1 MRTKILIVCL
11 GLVSLGVQIKAVNEI
26 RMNQVQA
33 NKQAQRSD
41 SPLSLSLAGEWS
53 VMLGDAKEVRHAM
66 LPGTIDTNHLGFA
79 PSDTTE
85 TTHLTRLY
93 AYKGKATYSRTIEI
107 PKQWKKAAVELFL
120 ERTKPT
126 WVYVDGNLVDSCNF
140 ISTPQRYILPKLKT
154 GKHQLDIVVDNS
166 RGVPEQVYGSSHA
179 YTEDTQ
185 TNWNGIIGEISLKQV
200 ELKAGQKLISWERL
214 SSKAEKGVD
223 AEEQDA
229 YLFDNDKYLLVGM
242 VQSESRQY
250 TGKVLPCF
258 RDFHIE
264 GAHFYAD
271 GHPVFLR
278 GKHDA
283 AVWPLTGHVDMTVE
297 GWMKYLGICSAYGI
311 NHVRFHSWCPPE
323 AAFVAADSLGIYLQP
338 ELPFWGSF
346 DDKDETLM
354 TFLHQ
359 EGENI
364 LREYG
369 HHPSFRMMAL
379 GNELWGSIDKMKEF
393 VDDFREI
400 APDKY
405 YTFGSNYYLGYQG
418 VKEGMDY
425 FTTCRIG
432 GEDWGKYNTHTRG
445 SFSFA
450 DAYDGGI
457 INHFRPNTT
466 MNFDEACDKWAS
478 PQPWQRQD
486 VEQTSYK
493 RAAGIPII
501 SHETGQF
508 QTYPDFREIKKYTGV
523 LYPYNFEIFRRRLA
537 AAGMLSQS
545 DDFHKASGLWSVK
558 LYKADI
564 EMDLRTRNMAGFQL
578 LDIQDYPGQGSA
590 YVGIL
595 DAFME
600 SKGIT
605 TPEEWRQWCSPV
617 VPLLVTD
624 RFCYEENDT
633 MKAKIQ
639 IANYG
644 GESLK
649 GKKVEWKLDY
659 AKDERYPNVS
669 SVAETLTHLNQPS
682 PLAQGEITIH
692 TDEEGWIDVGEIVH
706 KMKVKANG
714 IDDGDGK
721 CLDVYV
727 GSRKLTLSL
736 YIYEGELDA
745 TRYSNTYD
753 LWVYTTPKN
762 INYLKKQ
769 VVIVKDLTSDV
780 VKKLEKGAKILWLPT
795 TSNHF
800 VASDATLSQASNAT
814 PYTVGGLF
822 QTDYWNYRMFKT
834 ICENNKKKVSPGT
847 LGILTNPTHP
857 LFRDFP
863 TEMHTNWQW
872 FPVIKES
879 HPLVLDNFP
888 KDYRPIV
895 QVIDNIER
903 NHKLGLVMEWKV
915 GKGKLLVCMSD
926 LEKASEYPE
935 GRAFYESVLDYMLS
949 GDFHPSSEMT
959 MEELKKTLATEPR
972 KITMKELN
980 NISQY

>member
-1 MRTKILIVCL
+1 MIITCL
-11 GLVSLGVQIKAVNEI
+11 GLMSLG
-26 RMNQVQA
+26 M
-33 NKQAQRSD
+33 QAQTNGVAQ
-41 SPLSLSLAGEWS
+41 SLSLAGEWK
-53 VMLGDAKEVRHAM
+53 VTLGDAKEVKRAM

-107 PKQWKKAAVELFL
+107 PRQWKKGAVELFL

-126 WVYVDGNLVDSCNF
+126 WVYLDGKLVDSCNY
-140 ISTPQRYILPKLKT
+140 ISTPQRYILPRLKS

-185 TNWNGIIGEISLKQV
+185 TNWNGIIGEIKLGVRSG
-200 ELKAGQKLISWERL
+200 ELGALRGRAVSPMDMEKYQGRL
-214 SSKAEKGVD
+214 TP
-223 AEEQDA
+223 
-229 YLFDNDKYLLVGM
+229 N
-242 VQSESRQY
+242 SRLQ
-250 TGKVLPCF
+250 TPNF
-258 RDFHIE
+258 EIR

-297 GWMKYLGICSAYGI
+297 GWMKYLSTCKEYGI

-323 AAFVAADSLGIYLQP
+323 AAFVAADKLGIYLQP

-346 DDKDETLM
+346 DDKDEVLM
-354 TFLHQ
+354 KFLHQ

-393 VDDFREI
+393 VDDFRKI

-432 GEDWGKYNTHTRG
+432 GEGWGKYNTHTRG

-450 DAYDGGI
+450 DAYDGGM
-457 INHFRPNTT
+457 INHFHPNTT

-478 PQPWQRQD
+478 PQPWQKKD
-486 VEQTSYK
+486 GK
-493 RAAGIPII
+493 AGIPII

-508 QTYPDFREIKKYTGV
+508 QTYPDYREIKKYTGV
-523 LYPYNFEIFRRRLA
+523 LYPYNFEMFRRRLA
-537 AAGMLSQS
+537 AAGMLSQA

-564 EMDLRTRNMAGFQL
+564 EMDLRTKNMAGFQL

-590 YVGIL
+590 FVGIL

-605 TPEEWRQWCSPV
+605 TPEEWRQWCSPI
-617 VPLLVTD
+617 VPLIETD
-624 RFCYEENDT
+624 KLCYEAGET
-633 MKAKIQ
+633 FKGKVL

-644 GESLK
+644 ATSLR
-649 GKKVEWKLDY
+649 GKKMTWRISSDEPSFNEDEGKINIFTYNEGLLDAGELNLELHADKP
-659 AKDERYPNVS
+659 AKVN
-669 SVAETLTHLNQPS
+669 
-682 PLAQGEITIH
+682 
-692 TDEEGWIDVGEIVH
+692 
-706 KMKVKANG
+706 
-714 IDDGDGK
+714 
-721 CLDVYV
+721 
-727 GSRKLTLSL
+727 LTLS
-736 YIYEGELDA
+736 IDGTEARNSYE
-745 TRYSNTYD
+745 
-753 LWVYTTPKN
+753 LWVYPRKTVDKKN
-762 INYLKKQ
+762 
-769 VVIVKDLTSDV
+769 VVIAKDLTPDV
-780 VKKLEKGAKILWLPT
+780 VASLEKGAKVLWMPDSL
-795 TSNHF
+795 
-800 VASDATLSQASNAT
+800 

-834 ICENNKKKVSPGT
+834 ICENNKKAVSPGT
-847 LGILTNPTHP
+847 LGILTRPEHP
-857 LFRDFP
+857 IFKGFP

-879 HPLVLDNFP
+879 HPLVLDNFA
-888 KDYRPIV
+888 KDYLPIV

-915 GKGKLLVCMSD
+915 GAGKLLVCMSD
-926 LEKASEYPE
+926 LEKASQYPE
-935 GRAFYESVLDYMLS
+935 GRAFYQSVLSYMRS
-949 GDFHPSSEMT
+949 SDFNPQSEITIPDLM
-959 MEELKKTLATEPR
+959 KTLKEEPR
-972 KITMKELN
+972 KVSMKELN

>member
-1 MRTKILIVCL
+1 MKKSILIVCL
-11 GLVSLGVQIKAVNEI
+11 GFISLD
-26 RMNQVQA
+26 ML
-33 NKQAQRSD
+33 AQGSD
-41 SPLSLSLAGEWS
+41 SPLSLSLAGEWN
-53 VMLGDAKEVRHAM
+53 VTLGDAKEVKHAM

-200 ELKAGQKLISWERL
+200 ELKAGQKLKS
-214 SSKAEKGVD
+214 
-223 AEEQDA
+223 
-229 YLFDNDKYLLVGM
+229 GM

-258 RDFHIE
+258 RDFRIE

-297 GWMKYLGICSAYGI
+297 GWMKYLGICSVYGI

-346 DDKDETLM
+346 DDKDEKLM

-432 GEDWGKYNTHTRG
+432 GEGWGKYNTHTRG

-466 MNFDEACDKWAS
+466 MNFDEACDKWAF

-537 AAGMLSQS
+537 AAGMLSQA

-564 EMDLRTRNMAGFQL
+564 EMDLRTKNMAGFQL

-590 YVGIL
+590 FVGIL

-605 TPEEWRQWCSPV
+605 TANEWHQWCSSV

-624 RFCYEENDT
+624 RFCYDENEMMD
-633 MKAKIQ
+633 AKVQ

-649 GKKVEWKLDY
+649 GKKLVWKLDY
-659 AKDERYPNVS
+659 ALDENFGDDAAPN
-669 SVAETLTHLNQPS
+669 AGANIDRFNQPS
-682 PLAQGEITIH
+682 PLAQGEIPIT
-692 TDEEGWIDVGEIVH
+692 TDEEGLIDIGEIHH
-706 KMKVKANG
+706 KMKVMADGFNDGNG
-714 IDDGDGK
+714 T
-721 CLDVYV
+721 CLDVKIP
-727 GSRKLTLSL
+727 SRKVILTLDID
-736 YIYEGELDA
+736 YGRYDA
-745 TRYSNTYD
+745 RRHRNTYD
-753 LWVYTTPKN
+753 LWIYTTEKN
-762 INYLKKQ
+762 LDIYKKG
-769 VVIVKDLTSDV
+769 VVITSDLTDEIA
-780 VKKLEKGAKILWLPT
+780 KKLEKGAKVLWMPT
-795 TSNHF
+795 TSKNF
-800 VASDATLSQASNAT
+800 VASADTISQAGNAT

-834 ICENNKKKVSPGT
+834 ICENNKKTVSPGT
-847 LGILTNPTHP
+847 LGILTNPKHP
-857 LFRDFP
+857 IFCDFP

-872 FPVIKES
+872 FPVIKDS
-879 HPLVLDNFP
+879 HPLVLDNFA
-888 KDYRPIV
+888 KGVKPIV

-915 GKGKLLVCMSD
+915 GAGKLLVCMSD

-935 GRAFYESVLDYMLS
+935 GRAFYESVLSYMRS
-949 GDFHPSSEMT
+949 PEFAPQSEIT
-959 MEELKKTLATEPR
+959 IADLRKKLKEEPR
-972 KITMKELN
+972 QISLKELN

>member
-1 MRTKILIVCL
+1 MIIACL
-11 GLVSLGVQIKAVNEI
+11 GLMSLG
-26 RMNQVQA
+26 M
-33 NKQAQRSD
+33 QAQTNGVAQ
-41 SPLSLSLAGEWS
+41 SLSLAGEWK
-53 VMLGDAKEVRHAM
+53 VTLGDAKEVKRAM

-107 PKQWKKAAVELFL
+107 PRQWKKGAVELFL

-126 WVYVDGNLVDSCNF
+126 WVYLDGKLVDSCNY
-140 ISTPQRYILPKLKT
+140 ISTPQRYILPRLKS

-185 TNWNGIIGEISLKQV
+185 TNWNGIIGEIKLGVRSG
-200 ELKAGQKLISWERL
+200 ELGVLRGRAVSPMDMEKYQGRL
-214 SSKAEKGVD
+214 TP
-223 AEEQDA
+223 
-229 YLFDNDKYLLVGM
+229 N
-242 VQSESRQY
+242 SRLQ
-250 TGKVLPCF
+250 TPNF
-258 RDFHIE
+258 EIR

-297 GWMKYLGICSAYGI
+297 GWMKYLGTCKAYGI

-323 AAFVAADSLGIYLQP
+323 AAFVAADKLGIYLQP

-346 DDKDETLM
+346 DDKDEVLM
-354 TFLHQ
+354 KFLHQ

-393 VDDFREI
+393 VDDFRKI

-432 GEDWGKYNTHTRG
+432 GEGWGKYNTHTRG

-450 DAYDGGI
+450 DAYDGGM
-457 INHFRPNTT
+457 INHFHPNTT

-478 PQPWQRQD
+478 PQPWQKKD
-486 VEQTSYK
+486 GK
-493 RAAGIPII
+493 AGIPII

-508 QTYPDFREIKKYTGV
+508 QTYPDYREIKKYTGV
-523 LYPYNFEIFRRRLA
+523 LYPYNFEMFRRRLA
-537 AAGMLSQS
+537 AAGMLSQA

-564 EMDLRTRNMAGFQL
+564 EMDLRTKNMAGFQL

-590 YVGIL
+590 FVGIL

-605 TPEEWRQWCSPV
+605 TPEEWRQWCSPI
-617 VPLLVTD
+617 VPLIETD
-624 RFCYEENDT
+624 KLCYEAGET
-633 MKAKIQ
+633 FKGKVL

-644 GESLK
+644 ATSLR
-649 GKKVEWKLDY
+649 GKKMTWRISSDEPSFNEDEGKINIFTYNEGLLDAGELNLELHADKP
-659 AKDERYPNVS
+659 AKVN
-669 SVAETLTHLNQPS
+669 
-682 PLAQGEITIH
+682 
-692 TDEEGWIDVGEIVH
+692 
-706 KMKVKANG
+706 
-714 IDDGDGK
+714 
-721 CLDVYV
+721 
-727 GSRKLTLSL
+727 LTLS
-736 YIYEGELDA
+736 IDGTEARNSYE
-745 TRYSNTYD
+745 
-753 LWVYTTPKN
+753 LWVYPRKTVDKKN
-762 INYLKKQ
+762 
-769 VVIVKDLTSDV
+769 VVIAKDLTPDV
-780 VKKLEKGAKILWLPT
+780 VASLEKGAKVLWMPDSL
-795 TSNHF
+795 
-800 VASDATLSQASNAT
+800 

-834 ICENNKKKVSPGT
+834 ICENNKKAVSPGT
-847 LGILTNPTHP
+847 LGILTRPEHP
-857 LFRDFP
+857 IFKGFP

-879 HPLVLDNFP
+879 HPLVLDNFA
-888 KDYRPIV
+888 KDYLPIV

-915 GKGKLLVCMSD
+915 GAGKLLVCMSD
-926 LEKASEYPE
+926 LEKASQYPE
-935 GRAFYESVLDYMLS
+935 GRAFYQSVLSYMRS
-949 GDFHPSSEMT
+949 SDFNPQSEITIPDLM
-959 MEELKKTLATEPR
+959 KTLKEEPR
-972 KITMKELN
+972 KVSMKELN

>member
-1 MRTKILIVCL
+1 MKKSILIVCL
-11 GLVSLGVQIKAVNEI
+11 GFISLD
-26 RMNQVQA
+26 ML
-33 NKQAQRSD
+33 AQGSD

-53 VMLGDAKEVRHAM
+53 VTLGDAKEVRHAM

-93 AYKGKATYSRTIEI
+93 AYKSKATYSRTIEI

-200 ELKAGQKLISWERL
+200 ELKAGQKLKS
-214 SSKAEKGVD
+214 
-223 AEEQDA
+223 
-229 YLFDNDKYLLVGM
+229 GM

-297 GWMKYLGICSAYGI
+297 GWMKYLGICRAYGI

-346 DDKDETLM
+346 DDKDEKLM
-354 TFLHQ
+354 AFLHQ

-418 VKEGMDY
+418 VREGMDY
-425 FTTCRIG
+425 FTACRIG
-432 GEDWGKYNTHTRG
+432 GEGWGKYNTHTRG

-478 PQPWQRQD
+478 PQPWQKQE

-537 AAGMLSQS
+537 AAGMLSQA

-564 EMDLRTRNMAGFQL
+564 EMDLRTKNMAGFQL

-590 YVGIL
+590 FVGIL

-605 TPEEWRQWCSPV
+605 TANEWHQWCSPV

-624 RFCYEENDT
+624 RFCYDENE
-633 MKAKIQ
+633 MMNAKVQ

-649 GKKVEWKLDY
+649 GKKLLWKLDY
-659 AKDERYPNVS
+659 ASDENSADDAAPN
-669 SVAETLTHLNQPS
+669 AGANIDRFNQPS
-682 PLAQGEITIH
+682 PLAQGEIPINTE
-692 TDEEGWIDVGEIVH
+692 EEGLIDIGEIHH
-706 KMKVKANG
+706 KMKVMADGFNDGNG
-714 IDDGDGK
+714 A
-721 CLDVYV
+721 CLDVKIP
-727 GSRKLTLSL
+727 SRKVILTLDID
-736 YIYEGELDA
+736 YGRYDA
-745 TRYSNTYD
+745 RRHRNTYD
-753 LWVYTTPKN
+753 LWIYTTEKN
-762 INYLKKQ
+762 LDIYKEG
-769 VVIVKDLTSDV
+769 VVITSDLTDEV
-780 VKKLEKGAKILWLPT
+780 AKKLEKGAKVLWMPT
-795 TSNHF
+795 TSKNF
-800 VASDATLSQASNAT
+800 VASADTISQAGNAT

-834 ICENNKKKVSPGT
+834 ICENNKKTVSPGT
-847 LGILTNPTHP
+847 LGILTNPKHP
-857 LFRDFP
+857 IFCDFP

-879 HPLVLDNFP
+879 HPLVLDNFA
-888 KDYRPIV
+888 KDDKPIV

-915 GKGKLLVCMSD
+915 GAGKLLVCMSD

-935 GRAFYESVLDYMLS
+935 GRAFYESVLSYMRS
-949 GDFHPSSEMT
+949 PEFAPQSEIT
-959 MEELKKTLATEPR
+959 IADLRKKLKEEPR
-972 KITMKELN
+972 QISLKELN

>member
-1 MRTKILIVCL
+1 MMNACL
-11 GLVSLGVQIKAVNEI
+11 GFFCLSL
-26 RMNQVQA
+26 
-33 NKQAQRSD
+33 QAQKMV
-41 SPLSLSLAGEWS
+41 PQSLSLAGEWI

-200 ELKAGQKLISWERL
+200 ELKAGQKLKS
-214 SSKAEKGVD
+214 
-223 AEEQDA
+223 
-229 YLFDNDKYLLVGM
+229 GM

-258 RDFHIE
+258 RDFRIE

-432 GEDWGKYNTHTRG
+432 GEGWGKYNTHTRG

-478 PQPWQRQD
+478 PQPWQKQE

-537 AAGMLSQS
+537 AAGMLSQA

-564 EMDLRTRNMAGFQL
+564 EMDLRTKNMAGFQL

-590 YVGIL
+590 FVGIL

-605 TPEEWRQWCSPV
+605 TANEWHQWCSPV

-624 RFCYEENDT
+624 RFCYDENE
-633 MKAKIQ
+633 MMNAKVQ

-649 GKKVEWKLDY
+649 GKKLLWKLDY
-659 AKDERYPNVS
+659 APDENSADDASPKAGANIDRF
-669 SVAETLTHLNQPS
+669 NQPS
-682 PLAQGEITIH
+682 PLAQGEIPIT
-692 TDEEGWIDVGEIVH
+692 TDEEGLIDIGEIHH
-706 KMKVKANG
+706 KMKVMANG
-714 IDDGDGK
+714 FNDGNGT
-721 CLDVYV
+721 CLDVKIP
-727 GSRKLTLSL
+727 SRKVILTLDID
-736 YIYEGELDA
+736 YGRYDA
-745 TRYSNTYD
+745 RRHRNTYD
-753 LWVYTTPKN
+753 LWIYTTEKSLD
-762 INYLKKQ
+762 IYKKG
-769 VVIVKDLTSDV
+769 VVITSDLTDEV
-780 VKKLEKGAKILWLPT
+780 AKKLEKGAKVLWMPT
-795 TSNHF
+795 TSKNF
-800 VASDATLSQASNAT
+800 VASADTISQAGNAT

-834 ICENNKKKVSPGT
+834 ICENNKKTVSPGT
-847 LGILTNPTHP
+847 LGILTNPKHP
-857 LFRDFP
+857 IFCDFP

-872 FPVIKES
+872 FPVIKDS
-879 HPLVLDNFP
+879 HPLVLDNFA
-888 KDYRPIV
+888 KDDKPIV

-915 GKGKLLVCMSD
+915 GAGKLLVCMSD

-935 GRAFYESVLDYMLS
+935 GRAFYESVLSYMRS
-949 GDFHPSSEMT
+949 PEFAPQSEIT
-959 MEELKKTLATEPR
+959 IADLRKKLKEEPR
-972 KITMKELN
+972 QISLKELN

>member
-1 MRTKILIVCL
+1 MKKLILIVCL
-11 GLVSLGVQIKAVNEI
+11 GFISLD
-26 RMNQVQA
+26 ML
-33 NKQAQRSD
+33 AQGSD
-41 SPLSLSLAGEWS
+41 SPLSLSLAGEWN
-53 VMLGDAKEVRHAM
+53 VTLGDAKEVRHAM

-200 ELKAGQKLISWERL
+200 ELKAGQKLKS
-214 SSKAEKGVD
+214 
-223 AEEQDA
+223 
-229 YLFDNDKYLLVGM
+229 GM

-250 TGKVLPCF
+250 SGKVLPCF
-258 RDFHIE
+258 KDFHIE

-346 DDKDETLM
+346 DDKDEKLM
-354 TFLHQ
+354 AFLHQ

-432 GEDWGKYNTHTRG
+432 GEGWGKYNTHTRG

-478 PQPWQRQD
+478 PQPWQKQD

-537 AAGMLSQS
+537 AAGMLSQA

-564 EMDLRTRNMAGFQL
+564 EMDLRTKNMAGFQL

-590 YVGIL
+590 FVGIL

-605 TPEEWRQWCSPV
+605 TANEWHQWCSSV

-624 RFCYEENDT
+624 RFCYDENE
-633 MKAKIQ
+633 MMNAKVQ

-649 GKKVEWKLDY
+649 GKKLVWKLDY
-659 AKDERYPNVS
+659 ALDENFGDDAAPN
-669 SVAETLTHLNQPS
+669 AGANIDRFNQPS
-682 PLAQGEITIH
+682 PLAQGEIPIT
-692 TDEEGWIDVGEIVH
+692 TDEEGLIDIGEIHH
-706 KMKVKANG
+706 KMKVMADGFNDGNG
-714 IDDGDGK
+714 T
-721 CLDVYV
+721 CLDVKIP
-727 GSRKLTLSL
+727 SRKVILTLDID
-736 YIYEGELDA
+736 YGRYDA
-745 TRYSNTYD
+745 RRHRNTYD
-753 LWVYTTPKN
+753 LWIYTTEKN
-762 INYLKKQ
+762 LDIYKEG
-769 VVIVKDLTSDV
+769 VVITSDLTDEV
-780 VKKLEKGAKILWLPT
+780 AKKLEKGAKVLWMPT
-795 TSNHF
+795 TSKNF
-800 VASDATLSQASNAT
+800 VASADTLSQASNAT

-834 ICENNKKKVSPGT
+834 ICENNKKTVSPGT
-847 LGILTNPTHP
+847 LGILTNPKHP
-857 LFRDFP
+857 IFCDFP

-879 HPLVLDNFP
+879 HPLVLDNFA
-888 KDYRPIV
+888 KGVKPIV

-915 GKGKLLVCMSD
+915 GAGKLLVCMSD

-935 GRAFYESVLDYMLS
+935 GRAFYESVLSYMRS
-949 GDFHPSSEMT
+949 PEFAPQSEIT
-959 MEELKKTLATEPR
+959 IAGLRKKLKEEPR
-972 KITMKELN
+972 QISLKELN

>member
-1 MRTKILIVCL
+1 MKKSILIVCL
-11 GLVSLGVQIKAVNEI
+11 GFISLD
-26 RMNQVQA
+26 ML
-33 NKQAQRSD
+33 AQGSD

-53 VMLGDAKEVRHAM
+53 VTLGDAKEVRHAM

-93 AYKGKATYSRTIEI
+93 AYKSKATYSRTIEI

-200 ELKAGQKLISWERL
+200 ELKAGQKLKS
-214 SSKAEKGVD
+214 
-223 AEEQDA
+223 
-229 YLFDNDKYLLVGM
+229 GM

-297 GWMKYLGICSAYGI
+297 GWMKYLGICRAYGI

-346 DDKDETLM
+346 DDKDEKLM
-354 TFLHQ
+354 AFLHQ

-400 APDKY
+400 ASDKY
-405 YTFGSNYYLGYQG
+405 FTFGSNYYLGYQG

-432 GEDWGKYNTHTRG
+432 GEGWGKYNTHTRG

-478 PQPWQRQD
+478 PQPWQKQD

-537 AAGMLSQS
+537 AAGMLSQA

-564 EMDLRTRNMAGFQL
+564 EMDLRTKNMAGFQL

-590 YVGIL
+590 FVGIL

-605 TPEEWRQWCSPV
+605 TANEWHQWCSSV

-624 RFCYEENDT
+624 RFCYDENE
-633 MKAKIQ
+633 MMNAKVQ

-649 GKKVEWKLDY
+649 GKKLVWKLDY
-659 AKDERYPNVS
+659 ALDENFGDDAAPN
-669 SVAETLTHLNQPS
+669 AGANIDRFNQPS
-682 PLAQGEITIH
+682 PLAQGEIPIT
-692 TDEEGWIDVGEIVH
+692 TDEEGLIDIGEIHH
-706 KMKVKANG
+706 KMKVMADGFNDGNG
-714 IDDGDGK
+714 T
-721 CLDVYV
+721 CLDVKIP
-727 GSRKLTLSL
+727 SRKVILTLDID
-736 YIYEGELDA
+736 YGRYDA
-745 TRYSNTYD
+745 RRHRNTYD
-753 LWVYTTPKN
+753 LWIYTTEKN
-762 INYLKKQ
+762 LDIYKKG
-769 VVIVKDLTSDV
+769 VVITSDLTDEV
-780 VKKLEKGAKILWLPT
+780 AKKLEKGARVLWMPT
-795 TSNHF
+795 TSKNF
-800 VASDATLSQASNAT
+800 VASADTISQAGNAT

-834 ICENNKKKVSPGT
+834 ICENNKKTVSPGT
-847 LGILTNPTHP
+847 LGILTNPKHP
-857 LFRDFP
+857 IFCDFP

-872 FPVIKES
+872 FPVIKDS
-879 HPLVLDNFP
+879 HPLVLDNFA
-888 KDYRPIV
+888 KGVKPIV

-903 NHKLGLVMEWKV
+903 NHKLGLVIEWKV
-915 GKGKLLVCMSD
+915 GAGKLLVCMSD

-935 GRAFYESVLDYMLS
+935 GRAFYESVLSYMRS
-949 GDFHPSSEMT
+949 PEFAPQSEIT
-959 MEELKKTLATEPR
+959 IANLRKKLKEEPR
-972 KITMKELN
+972 QISLKELN

>member
-1 MRTKILIVCL
+1 MKKLILIVCL
-11 GLVSLGVQIKAVNEI
+11 GFISLD
-26 RMNQVQA
+26 ML
-33 NKQAQRSD
+33 AQGSD
-41 SPLSLSLAGEWS
+41 SPLSLSLAGEWN
-53 VMLGDAKEVRHAM
+53 VTLGDAKEVKHAM

-126 WVYVDGNLVDSCNF
+126 WVYVDGNLVDSCDF

-200 ELKAGQKLISWERL
+200 ELKAGQKLKS
-214 SSKAEKGVD
+214 
-223 AEEQDA
+223 
-229 YLFDNDKYLLVGM
+229 GM

-258 RDFHIE
+258 RDFRIE

-346 DDKDETLM
+346 DDKDEKLM
-354 TFLHQ
+354 AFLHQ

-432 GEDWGKYNTHTRG
+432 GEGWGKYNTHTRG

-466 MNFDEACDKWAS
+466 INFDEACDKWAS

-537 AAGMLSQS
+537 AAGMLSQA

-564 EMDLRTRNMAGFQL
+564 EMDLRTKNMAGFQL

-590 YVGIL
+590 FVGIL

-605 TPEEWRQWCSPV
+605 TANEWHQWCSSV

-624 RFCYEENDT
+624 RFCYDENE
-633 MKAKIQ
+633 MMNAKVQ

-649 GKKVEWKLDY
+649 GKKLVWKLDY
-659 AKDERYPNVS
+659 ALDENFGDDAAPN
-669 SVAETLTHLNQPS
+669 AGANIDRFNQPS
-682 PLAQGEITIH
+682 PLAQGEIPIT
-692 TDEEGWIDVGEIVH
+692 TDEEGLIDIGEIHH
-706 KMKVKANG
+706 KMKVMADGFNDGNG
-714 IDDGDGK
+714 T
-721 CLDVYV
+721 CLDVKIP
-727 GSRKLTLSL
+727 SRKVVLTLDID
-736 YIYEGELDA
+736 YGRYDA
-745 TRYSNTYD
+745 RRHRNTYD
-753 LWVYTTPKN
+753 LWIYTTEKN
-762 INYLKKQ
+762 LDIYKKG
-769 VVIVKDLTSDV
+769 VVITSDLTDEV
-780 VKKLEKGAKILWLPT
+780 AKKLEKGARVLWMPT
-795 TSNHF
+795 TSKNF
-800 VASDATLSQASNAT
+800 VASADTISQAGNAT

-834 ICENNKKKVSPGT
+834 ICENNKKTVSPGT
-847 LGILTNPTHP
+847 LGILTNPKHP
-857 LFRDFP
+857 IFCDFP

-879 HPLVLDNFP
+879 HPLVLDNFA
-888 KDYRPIV
+888 KGVKPIV

-915 GKGKLLVCMSD
+915 GAGKLLVCMSD

-935 GRAFYESVLDYMLS
+935 GRAFYESVLSYMRS
-949 GDFHPSSEMT
+949 PEFAPQSEIT
-959 MEELKKTLATEPR
+959 IAGLRKKLKEEPR
-972 KITMKELN
+972 QISLKELN

>member
-1 MRTKILIVCL
+1 MKKLILIVCL
-11 GLVSLGVQIKAVNEI
+11 GFISLD
-26 RMNQVQA
+26 ML
-33 NKQAQRSD
+33 AQGSD
-41 SPLSLSLAGEWS
+41 SPLSLSLAGEWN
-53 VMLGDAKEVRHAM
+53 VTLGDAKEVRHAM

-200 ELKAGQKLISWERL
+200 ELKAGQKLKS
-214 SSKAEKGVD
+214 
-223 AEEQDA
+223 
-229 YLFDNDKYLLVGM
+229 GM

-258 RDFHIE
+258 RDFRIE

-297 GWMKYLGICSAYGI
+297 GWMKYLGICRAYGI

-346 DDKDETLM
+346 DDKDEKLM
-354 TFLHQ
+354 AFLHQ

-432 GEDWGKYNTHTRG
+432 GEGWGKYNTHTRG

-478 PQPWQRQD
+478 PQPWQKQD

-537 AAGMLSQS
+537 AAGMLSQA

-564 EMDLRTRNMAGFQL
+564 EMDLRTKNMAGFQL

-590 YVGIL
+590 FVGIL

-605 TPEEWRQWCSPV
+605 TANEWHQWCSSV

-624 RFCYEENDT
+624 HFCYDENE
-633 MKAKIQ
+633 MMNAKVQ

-649 GKKVEWKLDY
+649 GKKLVWKLDY
-659 AKDERYPNVS
+659 ALDENFGDDAAPN
-669 SVAETLTHLNQPS
+669 AGANIDRFNQPS
-682 PLAQGEITIH
+682 PLAQGEIPIT
-692 TDEEGWIDVGEIVH
+692 TDEEGLIDIGEIHH
-706 KMKVKANG
+706 KMKVMADGFNDGNG
-714 IDDGDGK
+714 T
-721 CLDVYV
+721 CLDVKIP
-727 GSRKLTLSL
+727 SRKVILTLDID
-736 YIYEGELDA
+736 YGRYDA
-745 TRYSNTYD
+745 RRHRNTYD
-753 LWVYTTPKN
+753 LWIYTTEKN
-762 INYLKKQ
+762 LDIYKEG
-769 VVIVKDLTSDV
+769 VVITSDLTDEV
-780 VKKLEKGAKILWLPT
+780 AKKLEKGAKVLWMPT
-795 TSNHF
+795 TSKNF
-800 VASDATLSQASNAT
+800 VAFADTISQAGNAT

-834 ICENNKKKVSPGT
+834 ICENNKKTVSPGT
-847 LGILTNPTHP
+847 LGILTNPKHP
-857 LFRDFP
+857 IFCDFP

-879 HPLVLDNFP
+879 HPLVLDNFA
-888 KDYRPIV
+888 KGVKPIV

-915 GKGKLLVCMSD
+915 GAGKLLVCMSD

-935 GRAFYESVLDYMLS
+935 GRAFYESVLSYMRS
-949 GDFHPSSEMT
+949 PEFAPQSEIT
-959 MEELKKTLATEPR
+959 IADLRKKLKEEPR
-972 KITMKELN
+972 QISLKELN

>member
-1 MRTKILIVCL
+1 MKKSILIVCL
-11 GLVSLGVQIKAVNEI
+11 GFISLD
-26 RMNQVQA
+26 ML
-33 NKQAQRSD
+33 AQGSD
-41 SPLSLSLAGEWS
+41 SPLSLSLAGEWN
-53 VMLGDAKEVRHAM
+53 VTLGDAKEVKHAM

-200 ELKAGQKLISWERL
+200 ELKAGQKLKS
-214 SSKAEKGVD
+214 
-223 AEEQDA
+223 
-229 YLFDNDKYLLVGM
+229 GM

-250 TGKVLPCF
+250 SGKVLPCF
-258 RDFHIE
+258 RDFRIE

-297 GWMKYLGICSAYGI
+297 GWMKYLGICRAYGI

-346 DDKDETLM
+346 DDKDEKLM
-354 TFLHQ
+354 AFLHQ

-432 GEDWGKYNTHTRG
+432 GEGWGKYNTHTRG

-523 LYPYNFEIFRRRLA
+523 LYPYNFEIFCRRLA
-537 AAGMLSQS
+537 AAGMLSQA

-564 EMDLRTRNMAGFQL
+564 EMDLRTKNMAGFQL

-590 YVGIL
+590 FVGIL

-605 TPEEWRQWCSPV
+605 TANEWHQWCSSV

-624 RFCYEENDT
+624 RFCYDENE
-633 MKAKIQ
+633 MMNAKVQ

-649 GKKVEWKLDY
+649 GKKLVWKLDY
-659 AKDERYPNVS
+659 ALDENFGDDAAPNTG
-669 SVAETLTHLNQPS
+669 ANIDRFNQPS
-682 PLAQGEITIH
+682 PLAQGEIPIT
-692 TDEEGWIDVGEIVH
+692 TDEEGLIDIGEIHH
-706 KMKVKANG
+706 KMKVMADGFNDGNG
-714 IDDGDGK
+714 T
-721 CLDVYV
+721 CLDVKIP
-727 GSRKLTLSL
+727 SRKVILTLDID
-736 YIYEGELDA
+736 YGRYDA
-745 TRYSNTYD
+745 RRHRNTYD
-753 LWVYTTPKN
+753 LWIYTTEKSLD
-762 INYLKKQ
+762 IYKKG
-769 VVIVKDLTSDV
+769 VVITSDLTDEV
-780 VKKLEKGAKILWLPT
+780 AKKLEKGAKVLWLPT
-795 TSNHF
+795 TSKNF
-800 VASDATLSQASNAT
+800 VASADTISQAGNAT

-834 ICENNKKKVSPGT
+834 ICENNKKTVSPGT
-847 LGILTNPTHP
+847 LGILTNPKHP
-857 LFRDFP
+857 IFCDFP

-879 HPLVLDNFP
+879 HPLVLDNFA
-888 KDYRPIV
+888 KGVKPIV

-915 GKGKLLVCMSD
+915 GAGKLLVCMSD
-926 LEKASEYPE
+926 LEKVSEYPE
-935 GRAFYESVLDYMLS
+935 GRAFYESVLSYMRS
-949 GDFHPSSEMT
+949 PEFAPQSEIT
-959 MEELKKTLATEPR
+959 IANLRKKLKEEPR
-972 KITMKELN
+972 QISLKELN

>member
-1 MRTKILIVCL
+1 MKKLILIVCL
-11 GLVSLGVQIKAVNEI
+11 GFISLD
-26 RMNQVQA
+26 ML
-33 NKQAQRSD
+33 AQGSD
-41 SPLSLSLAGEWS
+41 SPLSLSLAGEWN
-53 VMLGDAKEVRHAM
+53 VTLGDAKEVKHAM

-126 WVYVDGNLVDSCNF
+126 WVYVDGNLVDSCDF

-200 ELKAGQKLISWERL
+200 ELKAGQKLKS
-214 SSKAEKGVD
+214 
-223 AEEQDA
+223 
-229 YLFDNDKYLLVGM
+229 GM

-258 RDFHIE
+258 RDFRIE

-297 GWMKYLGICSAYGI
+297 GWMKYLGICRAYGI

-346 DDKDETLM
+346 DDKDEKLM
-354 TFLHQ
+354 AFLHQ

-393 VDDFREI
+393 VDDFREV

-432 GEDWGKYNTHTRG
+432 GEGWGKYNTHTRG

-537 AAGMLSQS
+537 AAGMLSQA

-564 EMDLRTRNMAGFQL
+564 EMDLRTKNMAGFQL

-590 YVGIL
+590 FVGIL

-605 TPEEWRQWCSPV
+605 TANEWHQWCSSV

-624 RFCYEENDT
+624 HFCYDENE
-633 MKAKIQ
+633 MMNAKVQ

-649 GKKVEWKLDY
+649 GKKLVWKLDY
-659 AKDERYPNVS
+659 ALDENFGDDAAPN
-669 SVAETLTHLNQPS
+669 AGANIDRFNQPS
-682 PLAQGEITIH
+682 PLAQGEIPIT
-692 TDEEGWIDVGEIVH
+692 TDEEGLIDIGEIHH
-706 KMKVKANG
+706 KMKVMADGFNDGNG
-714 IDDGDGK
+714 T
-721 CLDVYV
+721 CLDVKIP
-727 GSRKLTLSL
+727 SRKVVLTLDID
-736 YIYEGELDA
+736 YGRYDA
-745 TRYSNTYD
+745 RRHRNTYD
-753 LWVYTTPKN
+753 LWIYTTEKN
-762 INYLKKQ
+762 LDIYKEG
-769 VVIVKDLTSDV
+769 VVITSDLTDEV
-780 VKKLEKGAKILWLPT
+780 AKKLEKGAKVLWMPT
-795 TSNHF
+795 TSKNF
-800 VASDATLSQASNAT
+800 VAFADTISQAGNAT

-834 ICENNKKKVSPGT
+834 ICENNKKTVSPGT
-847 LGILTNPTHP
+847 LGILTNPKHP
-857 LFRDFP
+857 IFCDFP

-872 FPVIKES
+872 FPVIKDS
-879 HPLVLDNFP
+879 HPLVLDNFA
-888 KDYRPIV
+888 KGVKPIV

-915 GKGKLLVCMSD
+915 GAGKLLVCMSD

-935 GRAFYESVLDYMLS
+935 GRAFYESVLSYMRS
-949 GDFHPSSEMT
+949 PEFAPQSEIT
-959 MEELKKTLATEPR
+959 IADLRKKLKEEPR
-972 KITMKELN
+972 QISLKELN

>member
-1 MRTKILIVCL
+1 MKKLILIVCL
-11 GLVSLGVQIKAVNEI
+11 GFISLD
-26 RMNQVQA
+26 ML
-33 NKQAQRSD
+33 AQGSD
-41 SPLSLSLAGEWS
+41 SPLSLSLAGEWN
-53 VMLGDAKEVRHAM
+53 VTLGDAKEVKHAM

-126 WVYVDGNLVDSCNF
+126 WVYVDGNLVDSCDF

-200 ELKAGQKLISWERL
+200 ELKAGQKLKS
-214 SSKAEKGVD
+214 
-223 AEEQDA
+223 
-229 YLFDNDKYLLVGM
+229 GM

-258 RDFHIE
+258 RDFRIE

-346 DDKDETLM
+346 DDKDEKLM
-354 TFLHQ
+354 AFLHQ

-418 VKEGMDY
+418 VKEEMDY

-432 GEDWGKYNTHTRG
+432 GEGWGKYNTHTRG

-478 PQPWQRQD
+478 PQPWQKQE

-537 AAGMLSQS
+537 AAGMLSQA

-564 EMDLRTRNMAGFQL
+564 EMDLRTKNMAGFQL

-590 YVGIL
+590 FVGIL

-605 TPEEWRQWCSPV
+605 TANEWHQWCSSV

-624 RFCYEENDT
+624 RFCYDENE
-633 MKAKIQ
+633 MMNAKVQ

-649 GKKVEWKLDY
+649 GKKLVWKLDY
-659 AKDERYPNVS
+659 ALDENFGDDAAPN
-669 SVAETLTHLNQPS
+669 AGANIDRFNQPS
-682 PLAQGEITIH
+682 PLAQGEIPIT
-692 TDEEGWIDVGEIVH
+692 TDEEGLIDIGKIHH
-706 KMKVKANG
+706 KMKVMADGFNDGNG
-714 IDDGDGK
+714 T
-721 CLDVYV
+721 CLDVKIP
-727 GSRKLTLSL
+727 SRKVVLTLDID
-736 YIYEGELDA
+736 YGRYDA
-745 TRYSNTYD
+745 RRHRNTYD
-753 LWVYTTPKN
+753 LWIYTTEKN
-762 INYLKKQ
+762 LDIYKEG
-769 VVIVKDLTSDV
+769 VVITSDLTDEV
-780 VKKLEKGAKILWLPT
+780 AKKLEKGAKVLWMPT
-795 TSNHF
+795 TSKNF
-800 VASDATLSQASNAT
+800 VAFADTISQAGNAT

-834 ICENNKKKVSPGT
+834 ICENNKKTVSPGT
-847 LGILTNPTHP
+847 LGILTNPKHP
-857 LFRDFP
+857 IFCDFP

-872 FPVIKES
+872 FPVIKDS
-879 HPLVLDNFP
+879 HPLVLDNFA
-888 KDYRPIV
+888 KDDKPIV

-915 GKGKLLVCMSD
+915 GAGKLLVCMSD

-935 GRAFYESVLDYMLS
+935 GRAFYESVLSYMRS
-949 GDFHPSSEMT
+949 PEFAPQSEIT
-959 MEELKKTLATEPR
+959 IADLRKKLKEEPR
-972 KITMKELN
+972 QISLKELN

>member
-1 MRTKILIVCL
+1 MIIACL
-11 GLVSLGVQIKAVNEI
+11 GLMSLG
-26 RMNQVQA
+26 M
-33 NKQAQRSD
+33 QAQTNGVVQ
-41 SPLSLSLAGEWS
+41 SLSLAGEWK
-53 VMLGDAKEVRHAM
+53 VTLGDAKEVKRAM

-107 PKQWKKAAVELFL
+107 PRQWKKGAVELFL

-126 WVYVDGNLVDSCNF
+126 WVYLDGELVDSCNF
-140 ISTPQRYILPKLKT
+140 ISTPQRYILPRLKS

-185 TNWNGIIGEISLKQV
+185 TNWNGIIGEIKLGVRSE
-200 ELKAGQKLISWERL
+200 ELGVLRGRAVSPMDMEKYQGRL
-214 SSKAEKGVD
+214 TP
-223 AEEQDA
+223 
-229 YLFDNDKYLLVGM
+229 N
-242 VQSESRQY
+242 SRLQ
-250 TGKVLPCF
+250 TPNF
-258 RDFHIE
+258 EIR

-297 GWMKYLGICSAYGI
+297 GWMKYLSTCKEYGI

-323 AAFVAADSLGIYLQP
+323 AAFVAADKLGIYLQP

-346 DDKDETLM
+346 DDKDEVLM
-354 TFLHQ
+354 KFLHQ
-359 EGENI
+359 EGVNI

-379 GNELWGSIDKMKEF
+379 GNELWGDIDKMKEF
-393 VDDFREI
+393 VDDFRKI

-418 VKEGMDY
+418 IKEGMDY

-432 GEDWGKYNTHTRG
+432 GEGWGKYNTHTRG

-450 DAYDGGI
+450 DAYDGGM
-457 INHFRPNTT
+457 INHFHPNTT

-478 PQPWQRQD
+478 PQPWQKKD
-486 VEQTSYK
+486 GK
-493 RAAGIPII
+493 AGIPII

-508 QTYPDFREIKKYTGV
+508 QTYPDYREIKKYTGV

-537 AAGMLSQS
+537 AAGMLSQA

-564 EMDLRTRNMAGFQL
+564 EMDLRTKNMAGFQL

-590 YVGIL
+590 FVGIL

-605 TPEEWRQWCSPV
+605 TPEEWRQWCSPI
-617 VPLLVTD
+617 VPLIETD
-624 RFCYEENDT
+624 KLCYEAGET
-633 MKAKIQ
+633 FKGKVL

-644 GESLK
+644 ATSLR
-649 GKKVEWKLDY
+649 GKKMTWRISSDEPSFNEDEGKINIFTYNEGLLDAGELNLELHADKP
-659 AKDERYPNVS
+659 AKVN
-669 SVAETLTHLNQPS
+669 
-682 PLAQGEITIH
+682 
-692 TDEEGWIDVGEIVH
+692 
-706 KMKVKANG
+706 
-714 IDDGDGK
+714 
-721 CLDVYV
+721 
-727 GSRKLTLSL
+727 LTLS
-736 YIYEGELDA
+736 IDGTEARNSYE
-745 TRYSNTYD
+745 
-753 LWVYTTPKN
+753 LWVYPRKTVDKKN
-762 INYLKKQ
+762 
-769 VVIVKDLTSDV
+769 VVIAKDLTPDV
-780 VKKLEKGAKILWLPT
+780 VASLEKGAKVLWMPDSL
-795 TSNHF
+795 
-800 VASDATLSQASNAT
+800 

-834 ICENNKKKVSPGT
+834 ICENNKKAVSPGT
-847 LGILTNPTHP
+847 LGILTRPEHP
-857 LFRDFP
+857 IFKGFP

-879 HPLVLDNFP
+879 HPLVLDNFA
-888 KDYRPIV
+888 KDYLPIV

-915 GKGKLLVCMSD
+915 GAGKLLVCMSD
-926 LEKASEYPE
+926 LEKASQYPE
-935 GRAFYESVLDYMLS
+935 GRAFYQSVLSYMRS
-949 GDFHPSSEMT
+949 SDFNPQSEITIPDLM
-959 MEELKKTLATEPR
+959 KTLKEGPR
-972 KITMKELN
+972 KVSMKELN

>member
-1 MRTKILIVCL
+1 MMNACL
-11 GLVSLGVQIKAVNEI
+11 GFFCLSL
-26 RMNQVQA
+26 
-33 NKQAQRSD
+33 QAQKMV
-41 SPLSLSLAGEWS
+41 PQSLSLAGEWN
-53 VMLGDAKEVRHAM
+53 VTLGDAKEVRHAM

-120 ERTKPT
+120 ERAKPT

-200 ELKAGQKLISWERL
+200 ELKAGQKLKS
-214 SSKAEKGVD
+214 
-223 AEEQDA
+223 
-229 YLFDNDKYLLVGM
+229 GM

-258 RDFHIE
+258 KDFRIE

-297 GWMKYLGICSAYGI
+297 GWMKYLGICRAYGI

-346 DDKDETLM
+346 DDKDEKLM
-354 TFLHQ
+354 AFLHQ

-432 GEDWGKYNTHTRG
+432 GEGWGKYNTHTRG

-537 AAGMLSQS
+537 AAGMLSQA

-564 EMDLRTRNMAGFQL
+564 EMDLRTKNMAGFQL

-590 YVGIL
+590 FVGIL

-605 TPEEWRQWCSPV
+605 TANEWHQWCSSV

-624 RFCYEENDT
+624 RFCYDENE
-633 MKAKIQ
+633 MMNAKVQ

-649 GKKVEWKLDY
+649 GKKLVWKLDY
-659 AKDERYPNVS
+659 ALDENFGDDAAPN
-669 SVAETLTHLNQPS
+669 AGANIDRFNQPS
-682 PLAQGEITIH
+682 PLAQGEIPIT
-692 TDEEGWIDVGEIVH
+692 TDEEGLIDIGEIHH
-706 KMKVKANG
+706 KMKVMADGFNDGNG
-714 IDDGDGK
+714 T
-721 CLDVYV
+721 CLDVKIP
-727 GSRKLTLSL
+727 SRKVVLTLDID
-736 YIYEGELDA
+736 YGRYDA
-745 TRYSNTYD
+745 RRHRNTYD
-753 LWVYTTPKN
+753 LWIYTTEKN
-762 INYLKKQ
+762 LDIYKEG
-769 VVIVKDLTSDV
+769 VVITSDLTDEV
-780 VKKLEKGAKILWLPT
+780 AKKLEKGAKVLWMPT
-795 TSNHF
+795 TSKNF
-800 VASDATLSQASNAT
+800 VAFADTISQAGNAT

-834 ICENNKKKVSPGT
+834 ICENNKKTVSPGT
-847 LGILTNPTHP
+847 LGILTNPKHP
-857 LFRDFP
+857 IFCDFP

-872 FPVIKES
+872 FPVIKDS
-879 HPLVLDNFP
+879 HPLVLDNFA
-888 KDYRPIV
+888 KDDKPIV

-915 GKGKLLVCMSD
+915 GAGKLLVCMSD

-935 GRAFYESVLDYMLS
+935 GRAFYESVLSYMRS
-949 GDFHPSSEMT
+949 PEFAPQSEIT
-959 MEELKKTLATEPR
+959 IAGLRKKLKEEPR
-972 KITMKELN
+972 QISLKELN

>member
-1 MRTKILIVCL
+1 MKKSILIVCL
-11 GLVSLGVQIKAVNEI
+11 GFISLD
-26 RMNQVQA
+26 ML
-33 NKQAQRSD
+33 AQGSD

-53 VMLGDAKEVRHAM
+53 VTLGDAKEVRHAM

-200 ELKAGQKLISWERL
+200 ELKAGQKLKS
-214 SSKAEKGVD
+214 
-223 AEEQDA
+223 
-229 YLFDNDKYLLVGM
+229 GM

-258 RDFHIE
+258 RDFRIE

-432 GEDWGKYNTHTRG
+432 GEGWGKYNTHTRG

-478 PQPWQRQD
+478 PQPWQKQD

-537 AAGMLSQS
+537 AAGMLSQA

-564 EMDLRTRNMAGFQL
+564 EMDLRTKNMAGFQL

-590 YVGIL
+590 FVGIL

-605 TPEEWRQWCSPV
+605 TANEWHQWCSSV

-624 RFCYEENDT
+624 RFCYDENE
-633 MKAKIQ
+633 MMNAKVQ

-649 GKKVEWKLDY
+649 GKKLLWKLDY
-659 AKDERYPNVS
+659 APDENSADDASPKAGANIDRF
-669 SVAETLTHLNQPS
+669 NQPS
-682 PLAQGEITIH
+682 PLAQGEIPIT
-692 TDEEGWIDVGEIVH
+692 TDEEGLIDIGEIHH
-706 KMKVKANG
+706 KMKVMANG
-714 IDDGDGK
+714 FNDGNGA
-721 CLDVYV
+721 CLDVKIP
-727 GSRKLTLSL
+727 SRKVILTLDID
-736 YIYEGELDA
+736 YGRYDA
-745 TRYSNTYD
+745 RRHRNTYD
-753 LWVYTTPKN
+753 LWIYTTEKSLD
-762 INYLKKQ
+762 IYKEG
-769 VVIVKDLTSDV
+769 VVITSDLTDEV
-780 VKKLEKGAKILWLPT
+780 AKKLEKGAKVLWLPT
-795 TSNHF
+795 TSKNF
-800 VASDATLSQASNAT
+800 VASADTISQAGNAT

-834 ICENNKKKVSPGT
+834 ICENNKKTVSPGT
-847 LGILTNPTHP
+847 LGILTNPKHP
-857 LFRDFP
+857 IFCDFP

-879 HPLVLDNFP
+879 HPLVLDNFA
-888 KDYRPIV
+888 KDDKPIV

-915 GKGKLLVCMSD
+915 GAGKLLVCMSD

-935 GRAFYESVLDYMLS
+935 GRAFYESVLSYMRS
-949 GDFHPSSEMT
+949 PEFAPQSEIT
-959 MEELKKTLATEPR
+959 IADLRKKLKEEPR
-972 KITMKELN
+972 QISLKELN

>member
-1 MRTKILIVCL
+1 MKKLILIVCL
-11 GLVSLGVQIKAVNEI
+11 GFISLD
-26 RMNQVQA
+26 ML
-33 NKQAQRSD
+33 AQGSD
-41 SPLSLSLAGEWS
+41 SPLSLSLAGEWN
-53 VMLGDAKEVRHAM
+53 VTLGDAKEVRHAM

-200 ELKAGQKLISWERL
+200 ELKAGQKLKS
-214 SSKAEKGVD
+214 
-223 AEEQDA
+223 
-229 YLFDNDKYLLVGM
+229 GM

-258 RDFHIE
+258 RDFRIE

-271 GHPVFLR
+271 GHPVFFR

-297 GWMKYLGICSAYGI
+297 GWMKYLGICRAYGI

-346 DDKDETLM
+346 DDKDEKLM
-354 TFLHQ
+354 AFLHQ

-432 GEDWGKYNTHTRG
+432 GEGWGKYNTHTRG

-537 AAGMLSQS
+537 AAGMLSQA

-564 EMDLRTRNMAGFQL
+564 EMDLRTKNMAGFQL

-590 YVGIL
+590 FVGIL

-605 TPEEWRQWCSPV
+605 TANEWHQWCSSV

-624 RFCYEENDT
+624 RFCYDENE
-633 MKAKIQ
+633 MMNAKVQ

-649 GKKVEWKLDY
+649 GKKLVWKLDY
-659 AKDERYPNVS
+659 ALDENFGDDAAPN
-669 SVAETLTHLNQPS
+669 AGANIDRFNQPS
-682 PLAQGEITIH
+682 PLAQGEIPIT
-692 TDEEGWIDVGEIVH
+692 TDEEGLIDIGEIHH
-706 KMKVKANG
+706 KMKVMADGFNDGNG
-714 IDDGDGK
+714 T
-721 CLDVYV
+721 CLDVKIP
-727 GSRKLTLSL
+727 SRKVILTLDID
-736 YIYEGELDA
+736 YGRYDA
-745 TRYSNTYD
+745 RRHRNTYD
-753 LWVYTTPKN
+753 LWIYTTEKN
-762 INYLKKQ
+762 LDIYKKG
-769 VVIVKDLTSDV
+769 VVITSDLTDEV
-780 VKKLEKGAKILWLPT
+780 AKKLEKGAKVLWMPT
-795 TSNHF
+795 TSKNF
-800 VASDATLSQASNAT
+800 VASADTISQAGNAT

-834 ICENNKKKVSPGT
+834 ICENNKKTVSPGT
-847 LGILTNPTHP
+847 LGILTNPKHP
-857 LFRDFP
+857 IFCDFP

-879 HPLVLDNFP
+879 HPLVLDNFA
-888 KDYRPIV
+888 KGVKPIV

-915 GKGKLLVCMSD
+915 GAGKLLVCMSD

-935 GRAFYESVLDYMLS
+935 GRAFYESVLSYMRS
-949 GDFHPSSEMT
+949 PEFAPQSEIT
-959 MEELKKTLATEPR
+959 IAGLRKKLKEEPR
-972 KITMKELN
+972 QISLKELN

>member
-1 MRTKILIVCL
+1 MKKSILIVCL
-11 GLVSLGVQIKAVNEI
+11 GFISLD
-26 RMNQVQA
+26 ML
-33 NKQAQRSD
+33 AQGSD

-53 VMLGDAKEVRHAM
+53 VTLGDAKEVRHAM

-93 AYKGKATYSRTIEI
+93 AYKSKATYSRTIEI

-200 ELKAGQKLISWERL
+200 ELKAGQKLKS
-214 SSKAEKGVD
+214 
-223 AEEQDA
+223 
-229 YLFDNDKYLLVGM
+229 GM

-297 GWMKYLGICSAYGI
+297 GWMKYLGICRAYGI

-346 DDKDETLM
+346 DDKDEKLM
-354 TFLHQ
+354 AFLHQ

-400 APDKY
+400 ASDKY
-405 YTFGSNYYLGYQG
+405 FTFGSNYYLGYQG

-432 GEDWGKYNTHTRG
+432 GEGWGKYNTHTRG

-478 PQPWQRQD
+478 PQPWQKQD

-537 AAGMLSQS
+537 AAGMLSQA

-564 EMDLRTRNMAGFQL
+564 EMDLRTKNMAGFQL

-590 YVGIL
+590 FVGIL

-605 TPEEWRQWCSPV
+605 TANEWHQWCSSV

-624 RFCYEENDT
+624 RFCYDENE
-633 MKAKIQ
+633 MMNAKVQ

-649 GKKVEWKLDY
+649 GKKLVWKLDY
-659 AKDERYPNVS
+659 ALDENFGDDAAPNTG
-669 SVAETLTHLNQPS
+669 ANIDRFNQPS
-682 PLAQGEITIH
+682 PLAQGEIPIT
-692 TDEEGWIDVGEIVH
+692 TDEEGLIDIGEIHH
-706 KMKVKANG
+706 KMKVMADGFNDGNG
-714 IDDGDGK
+714 T
-721 CLDVYV
+721 CLDVKIP
-727 GSRKLTLSL
+727 SRKVILTLDID
-736 YIYEGELDA
+736 YGRYDA
-745 TRYSNTYD
+745 RRHRNTYD
-753 LWVYTTPKN
+753 LWIYTTEKN
-762 INYLKKQ
+762 LDIYKEG
-769 VVIVKDLTSDV
+769 VVITSDLTDEV
-780 VKKLEKGAKILWLPT
+780 AKKLEKGAKVLWMPT
-795 TSNHF
+795 TSKNF
-800 VASDATLSQASNAT
+800 VASADTISQAGNAT

-834 ICENNKKKVSPGT
+834 ICENNKKTVSPGT
-847 LGILTNPTHP
+847 LGILTNPKHP
-857 LFRDFP
+857 IFCDFP

-879 HPLVLDNFP
+879 HPLVLDNFA
-888 KDYRPIV
+888 KGVKPIV

-915 GKGKLLVCMSD
+915 GAGKLLVCMSD

-935 GRAFYESVLDYMLS
+935 GRAFYESVLSYMRS
-949 GDFHPSSEMT
+949 PEFAPQSEIT
-959 MEELKKTLATEPR
+959 IADLRKKLKEEPR
-972 KITMKELN
+972 QISLKELN

>member
-1 MRTKILIVCL
+1 MKKLILIVCL
-11 GLVSLGVQIKAVNEI
+11 GFISLD
-26 RMNQVQA
+26 ML
-33 NKQAQRSD
+33 AQGSD
-41 SPLSLSLAGEWS
+41 SPLSLSLAGEWN
-53 VMLGDAKEVRHAM
+53 VTLGDAKEVKHAM

-200 ELKAGQKLISWERL
+200 ELKAGQKLKS
-214 SSKAEKGVD
+214 
-223 AEEQDA
+223 
-229 YLFDNDKYLLVGM
+229 GM

-258 RDFHIE
+258 RDFRIE

-297 GWMKYLGICSAYGI
+297 GWMKYLGICRAYGI

-346 DDKDETLM
+346 DDKDEKLM
-354 TFLHQ
+354 AFLHQ

-432 GEDWGKYNTHTRG
+432 GEGWGKYNTHTRG

-537 AAGMLSQS
+537 AAGMLSQA

-564 EMDLRTRNMAGFQL
+564 EMDLRTKNMAGFQL

-590 YVGIL
+590 FVGIL

-605 TPEEWRQWCSPV
+605 TANEWHQWCSSV

-624 RFCYEENDT
+624 RFCYDENE
-633 MKAKIQ
+633 MMNAKVQ

-649 GKKVEWKLDY
+649 GKKLVWKLDY
-659 AKDERYPNVS
+659 ALDENFGDDAAPN
-669 SVAETLTHLNQPS
+669 AGANIDRFNQPS
-682 PLAQGEITIH
+682 PLAQGEIPIT
-692 TDEEGWIDVGEIVH
+692 TDEEGLIDIGEIHH
-706 KMKVKANG
+706 KMKVMADGFNDGNG
-714 IDDGDGK
+714 T
-721 CLDVYV
+721 CLDVKIP
-727 GSRKLTLSL
+727 SRKVILTLDID
-736 YIYEGELDA
+736 YGRYDA
-745 TRYSNTYD
+745 RRHRNTYD
-753 LWVYTTPKN
+753 LWIYTTEKN
-762 INYLKKQ
+762 LDIYKKG
-769 VVIVKDLTSDV
+769 VVITSDLTDEV
-780 VKKLEKGAKILWLPT
+780 AKKLEKGARVLWMPT
-795 TSNHF
+795 TSKNF
-800 VASDATLSQASNAT
+800 VASADTISQAGNAT

-834 ICENNKKKVSPGT
+834 ICENNKKTVSPGT
-847 LGILTNPTHP
+847 LGILTNPKHP
-857 LFRDFP
+857 IFCDFP

-879 HPLVLDNFP
+879 HPLVLDNFA
-888 KDYRPIV
+888 KGVKPIV

-915 GKGKLLVCMSD
+915 GAGKLLVCMSD

-935 GRAFYESVLDYMLS
+935 GRAFYESVLSYMRS
-949 GDFHPSSEMT
+949 PEFAPQSEIT
-959 MEELKKTLATEPR
+959 IANLRKKLKEEPR
-972 KITMKELN
+972 QISLKELN

>member
-1 MRTKILIVCL
+1 MIIACL
-11 GLVSLGVQIKAVNEI
+11 GLMSLG
-26 RMNQVQA
+26 M
-33 NKQAQRSD
+33 QAQTNGVAQ
-41 SPLSLSLAGEWS
+41 SLSLAGEWK
-53 VMLGDAKEVRHAM
+53 VTLGDAKEVKRAM

-107 PKQWKKAAVELFL
+107 PRQWKKGAVELFL

-126 WVYVDGNLVDSCNF
+126 WVYLDGKLVDSCNY
-140 ISTPQRYILPKLKT
+140 ISTPQRYILPRLKS

-185 TNWNGIIGEISLKQV
+185 TNWNGIIGEIKLGVRSG
-200 ELKAGQKLISWERL
+200 ELGVLRGRAVSPMDMEKYQGRL
-214 SSKAEKGVD
+214 TPSSRLQTPNFEI
-223 AEEQDA
+223 
-229 YLFDNDKYLLVGM
+229 
-242 VQSESRQY
+242 R
-250 TGKVLPCF
+250 
-258 RDFHIE
+258 

-297 GWMKYLGICSAYGI
+297 GWMKYLSTCKEYGI

-323 AAFVAADSLGIYLQP
+323 AAFVAADKLGIYLQP

-346 DDKDETLM
+346 DDKDEVLM
-354 TFLHQ
+354 KFLHQ

-393 VDDFREI
+393 VDDFRKI

-432 GEDWGKYNTHTRG
+432 GEGWGKYNTHTRG

-450 DAYDGGI
+450 DAYDGGM
-457 INHFRPNTT
+457 INHFHPNTT

-478 PQPWQRQD
+478 PQPWQKKD
-486 VEQTSYK
+486 GK
-493 RAAGIPII
+493 AGIPII

-508 QTYPDFREIKKYTGV
+508 QTYPDYREIKKYTGV

-537 AAGMLSQS
+537 AAGMLSQA

-564 EMDLRTRNMAGFQL
+564 EMDLRTKNMAGFQL

-590 YVGIL
+590 FVGIL

-605 TPEEWRQWCSPV
+605 TPEEWRQWCSPI
-617 VPLLVTD
+617 VPLIETD
-624 RFCYEENDT
+624 KLCYEAGET
-633 MKAKIQ
+633 FKGKVL

-644 GESLK
+644 ATSLR
-649 GKKVEWKLDY
+649 GKKMTWRISSDELSFNEDEGKINIFTYNEGLLDAGELNLELHADKP
-659 AKDERYPNVS
+659 AKVN
-669 SVAETLTHLNQPS
+669 
-682 PLAQGEITIH
+682 
-692 TDEEGWIDVGEIVH
+692 
-706 KMKVKANG
+706 
-714 IDDGDGK
+714 
-721 CLDVYV
+721 
-727 GSRKLTLSL
+727 LTLS
-736 YIYEGELDA
+736 IDGTEARNSYE
-745 TRYSNTYD
+745 
-753 LWVYTTPKN
+753 LWVYPRKTVDKKN
-762 INYLKKQ
+762 
-769 VVIVKDLTSDV
+769 VVIAKDLTPDV
-780 VKKLEKGAKILWLPT
+780 VASLEKGAKVLWMPDSL
-795 TSNHF
+795 
-800 VASDATLSQASNAT
+800 

-834 ICENNKKKVSPGT
+834 ICENNKKAVSPGT
-847 LGILTNPTHP
+847 LGILTRPEHP
-857 LFRDFP
+857 IFKGFP

-879 HPLVLDNFP
+879 HPLVLDNFA
-888 KDYRPIV
+888 KDYLPIV

-915 GKGKLLVCMSD
+915 GAGKLLVCMSD
-926 LEKASEYPE
+926 LEKASQYPE
-935 GRAFYESVLDYMLS
+935 GRAFYQSVLSYMR
-949 GDFHPSSEMT
+949 SSEFNPQSEITIPDLM
-959 MEELKKTLATEPR
+959 KTLKEEPR
-972 KITMKELN
+972 KVSMKELN

>member
-1 MRTKILIVCL
+1 MKKSILIVCL
-11 GLVSLGVQIKAVNEI
+11 GFISLD
-26 RMNQVQA
+26 ML
-33 NKQAQRSD
+33 AQGSD
-41 SPLSLSLAGEWS
+41 SPLSLSLAGEWN
-53 VMLGDAKEVRHAM
+53 VTLGDAKEVKHAM

-140 ISTPQRYILPKLKT
+140 ISTPQRYILPKLKI

-200 ELKAGQKLISWERL
+200 ELKAGQKLKS
-214 SSKAEKGVD
+214 
-223 AEEQDA
+223 
-229 YLFDNDKYLLVGM
+229 GM

-258 RDFHIE
+258 RDFRIE

-297 GWMKYLGICSAYGI
+297 GWMKYLGICRAYGI

-432 GEDWGKYNTHTRG
+432 GEGWGKYNTHTRG

-478 PQPWQRQD
+478 PQPWQKQD

-537 AAGMLSQS
+537 AAGMLSQA

-564 EMDLRTRNMAGFQL
+564 EMDLRTKNMAGFQL

-590 YVGIL
+590 FVGIL

-605 TPEEWRQWCSPV
+605 TANEWHQWCSPV

-624 RFCYEENDT
+624 RFCYDENE
-633 MKAKIQ
+633 MMNAKVQ

-649 GKKVEWKLDY
+649 GKKLLWKLDY
-659 AKDERYPNVS
+659 ASDENSADDAAPN
-669 SVAETLTHLNQPS
+669 AGANIDRFNQPS
-682 PLAQGEITIH
+682 PLAQGEIPIT
-692 TDEEGWIDVGEIVH
+692 TDEEGLIDIGEIHH
-706 KMKVKANG
+706 KMKVMADGFNDGNG
-714 IDDGDGK
+714 T
-721 CLDVYV
+721 CLDVKIP
-727 GSRKLTLSL
+727 SRKVILTLDID
-736 YIYEGELDA
+736 YGRYDA
-745 TRYSNTYD
+745 RRHRNTYD
-753 LWVYTTPKN
+753 LWIYTTEKSLD
-762 INYLKKQ
+762 IYKEG
-769 VVIVKDLTSDV
+769 VVITSDLTDEV
-780 VKKLEKGAKILWLPT
+780 AKKLEKGAKVLWMPT
-795 TSNHF
+795 TSKNF
-800 VASDATLSQASNAT
+800 VASADTISQAGNAT

-834 ICENNKKKVSPGT
+834 ICENNKKTVSPGT
-847 LGILTNPTHP
+847 LGILTNPKHP
-857 LFRDFP
+857 IFCDFP

-872 FPVIKES
+872 FPVIKDS
-879 HPLVLDNFP
+879 HPLVLDNFA
-888 KDYRPIV
+888 KDDKPIV

-915 GKGKLLVCMSD
+915 GAGKLLVCMSD

-935 GRAFYESVLDYMLS
+935 GRAFYESVLSYMRS
-949 GDFHPSSEMT
+949 PEFAPQSEIT
-959 MEELKKTLATEPR
+959 IADLRKTLKKVPR
-972 KITMKELN
+972 QISLKELN

>member
-1 MRTKILIVCL
+1 MKKLILIVCL
-11 GLVSLGVQIKAVNEI
+11 GFISLD
-26 RMNQVQA
+26 ML
-33 NKQAQRSD
+33 AQGSD
-41 SPLSLSLAGEWS
+41 SPLSLSLAGEWN
-53 VMLGDAKEVRHAM
+53 VTLGDAKEVKHAM

-200 ELKAGQKLISWERL
+200 ELKAGQKLKS
-214 SSKAEKGVD
+214 
-223 AEEQDA
+223 
-229 YLFDNDKYLLVGM
+229 GM

-258 RDFHIE
+258 KDFHIE

-346 DDKDETLM
+346 DDKDEKLRA
-354 TFLHQ
+354 FLHQ

-432 GEDWGKYNTHTRG
+432 GEGWGKYNTHTRG

-457 INHFRPNTT
+457 INHFRQNTT
-466 MNFDEACDKWAS
+466 MNFAEACDKWAS

-537 AAGMLSQS
+537 AAGMLSQA

-564 EMDLRTRNMAGFQL
+564 EMDLRTKNMAGFQL
-578 LDIQDYPGQGSA
+578 LDIQDYRGQGSA
-590 YVGIL
+590 FVGIL

-605 TPEEWRQWCSPV
+605 TANEWHQWCSSV

-624 RFCYEENDT
+624 RFCYDENE
-633 MKAKIQ
+633 MMNAKVQ

-649 GKKVEWKLDY
+649 GKKLVWKLDY
-659 AKDERYPNVS
+659 ALDENFGDDAAPN
-669 SVAETLTHLNQPS
+669 AGANIDRFNQPS
-682 PLAQGEITIH
+682 PLAQGEIPIT
-692 TDEEGWIDVGEIVH
+692 TDEEGLIDIGEIHH
-706 KMKVKANG
+706 KMKVMADGFNDGNG
-714 IDDGDGK
+714 T
-721 CLDVYV
+721 CLDVKIP
-727 GSRKLTLSL
+727 SRKVILTLDID
-736 YIYEGELDA
+736 YGRYDA
-745 TRYSNTYD
+745 RRHRNTYD
-753 LWVYTTPKN
+753 LWIYTTEKN
-762 INYLKKQ
+762 LDIYKEG
-769 VVIVKDLTSDV
+769 VVITSDLTDEV
-780 VKKLEKGAKILWLPT
+780 AKKLEKGAKVLWMPT
-795 TSNHF
+795 TSKNF
-800 VASDATLSQASNAT
+800 VAFADTISQAGNAT

-834 ICENNKKKVSPGT
+834 ICENNKKTVSPGT
-847 LGILTNPTHP
+847 LGILTNPKHP
-857 LFRDFP
+857 IFCDFP

-879 HPLVLDNFP
+879 HPLVLDNFA
-888 KDYRPIV
+888 KGVKPIV

-915 GKGKLLVCMSD
+915 GAGKLLVCMSD

-935 GRAFYESVLDYMLS
+935 GRAFYESVLSYMRS
-949 GDFHPSSEMT
+949 PECAPQSEIT
-959 MEELKKTLATEPR
+959 IAGLRKKLKEEPR
-972 KITMKELN
+972 QISLKELN

>member
-1 MRTKILIVCL
+1 MKKLILIVCL
-11 GLVSLGVQIKAVNEI
+11 GFISLD
-26 RMNQVQA
+26 ML
-33 NKQAQRSD
+33 AQGSD
-41 SPLSLSLAGEWS
+41 SPLSLSLAGEWN
-53 VMLGDAKEVRHAM
+53 VTLGDAKEVKHAM

-200 ELKAGQKLISWERL
+200 ELKAGQKLKS
-214 SSKAEKGVD
+214 
-223 AEEQDA
+223 
-229 YLFDNDKYLLVGM
+229 GM

-258 RDFHIE
+258 KDFHIE

-346 DDKDETLM
+346 DDKDEKLM
-354 TFLHQ
+354 AFLHQ

-432 GEDWGKYNTHTRG
+432 GEGWGKYNTHTRG

-478 PQPWQRQD
+478 PQPWQKQD

-537 AAGMLSQS
+537 AAGMLSQA

-564 EMDLRTRNMAGFQL
+564 EMDLRTKNMAGFQL

-590 YVGIL
+590 FVGIL

-605 TPEEWRQWCSPV
+605 TANEWHQWCSSV

-624 RFCYEENDT
+624 RFCYDENE
-633 MKAKIQ
+633 MMNAKVQ

-649 GKKVEWKLDY
+649 GKKLVWKLDY
-659 AKDERYPNVS
+659 ALDENFGDDAAPN
-669 SVAETLTHLNQPS
+669 AGANIDRFNQPS
-682 PLAQGEITIH
+682 PLAQGEIPIT
-692 TDEEGWIDVGEIVH
+692 TDEEGLIDIGEIHH
-706 KMKVKANG
+706 KMKVMADGFNDGNG
-714 IDDGDGK
+714 T
-721 CLDVYV
+721 CLDVKIP
-727 GSRKLTLSL
+727 SRKVILTLDID
-736 YIYEGELDA
+736 YGRYDA
-745 TRYSNTYD
+745 RRHRNTYD
-753 LWVYTTPKN
+753 LWIYTTEKN
-762 INYLKKQ
+762 LDIYKKG
-769 VVIVKDLTSDV
+769 VVITSDLTDEV
-780 VKKLEKGAKILWLPT
+780 AKKLEKGARVLWMPT
-795 TSNHF
+795 TSKNF
-800 VASDATLSQASNAT
+800 VASADTISQAGNAT

-834 ICENNKKKVSPGT
+834 ICENNKKTVSPGT
-847 LGILTNPTHP
+847 LGILTNPKHP
-857 LFRDFP
+857 IFCDFP

-879 HPLVLDNFP
+879 HPLVLDNFA
-888 KDYRPIV
+888 KGVKPIV

-915 GKGKLLVCMSD
+915 GAGKLLVCMSD

-935 GRAFYESVLDYMLS
+935 GRAFYESVLSYMRS
-949 GDFHPSSEMT
+949 PEFAPQSEIT
-959 MEELKKTLATEPR
+959 IAGLRKKLKEEPR
-972 KITMKELN
+972 QISLKELN

>member
-1 MRTKILIVCL
+1 MKKSILIVCL
-11 GLVSLGVQIKAVNEI
+11 GLMSLGL
-26 RMNQVQA
+26 
-33 NKQAQRSD
+33 QAQSI
-41 SPLSLSLAGEWS
+41 SLAGEWN
-53 VMLGDAKEVRHAM
+53 VELGKSGSAFAKSKRASQGEVKRAI

-79 PSDTTE
+79 PKDTME

-93 AYKGKATYSRTIEI
+93 AYKGAARYSRTINI
-107 PKQWKKAAVELFL
+107 PKDWKKKSVELFL
-120 ERTKPT
+120 ERTRPA
-126 WVYVDGNLVDSCNF
+126 WVYVDGELVDSCNF
-140 ISTPQRYILPKLKT
+140 ISTPQRYLLPKKVKP
-154 GKHQLDIVVDNS
+154 GKHLLEIVVDNG

-185 TNWNGIIGEISLKQV
+185 TNWNGIIGEIRLEVKS
-200 ELKAGQKLISWERL
+200 EERRVKN
-214 SSKAEKGVD
+214 S
-223 AEEQDA
+223 
-229 YLFDNDKYLLVGM
+229 N
-242 VQSESRQY
+242 
-250 TGKVLPCF
+250 VLPDF
-258 RDFHIE
+258 AKDFHIK
-264 GAHFYAD
+264 GAHFYAN
-271 GHPVFLR
+271 GHRIFLR

-283 AVWPLTGHVDMTVE
+283 AVWPLTGHVEMSVE
-297 GWMKYLGICSAYGI
+297 GWMKYLGTCKEYGI

-346 DDKDETLM
+346 DKKDERLM
-354 TFLHQ
+354 AFLHQ

-379 GNELWGSIDKMKEF
+379 GNELWGDIDKMKEL
-393 VDDFREI
+393 VDDFRKI

-418 VKEGMDY
+418 IKEGMDY

-432 GEDWGKYNTHTRG
+432 GEGWGKYNTHTRG

-450 DAYDGGI
+450 DAYDGGM
-457 INHFRPNTT
+457 INHFHPNST
-466 MNFDEACDKWAS
+466 MNFDEACDK
-478 PQPWQRQD
+478 
-486 VEQTSYK
+486 
-493 RAAGIPII
+493 AGIPII

-508 QTYPDFREIKKYTGV
+508 QTYPDYREMKKYTGV
-523 LYPYNFEIFRRRLA
+523 LHPYNFEVFRRRLA
-537 AAGMLSQS
+537 AAGMLSQA

-590 YVGIL
+590 FVGIL

-617 VPLLVTD
+617 VPLLEMKK
-624 RFCYEENDT
+624 FCFEDGE
-633 MKAKIQ
+633 KIQ
-639 IANYG
+639 AKVKVANYG
-644 GESLK
+644 GTSLY
-649 GKKVEWKLDY
+649 GKKLMWKIGDAEGVMNIFTY
-659 AKDERYPNVS
+659 DEG
-669 SVAETLTHLNQPS
+669 L
-682 PLAQGEITIH
+682 
-692 TDEEGWIDVGEIVH
+692 IDVGILDEEISAD
-706 KMKVKANG
+706 KPA
-714 IDDGDGK
+714 
-721 CLDVYV
+721 
-727 GSRKLTLSL
+727 KLNVSL
-736 YIYEGELDA
+736 NIEGTEARNSYE
-745 TRYSNTYD
+745 
-753 LWVYTTPKN
+753 LWVYPKKA
-762 INYLKKQ
+762 LEKKG
-769 VVIVKDLTSDV
+769 IIIARDLNQEV
-780 VKKLEKGAKILWLPT
+780 VKVLEKGGKVLWMPT
-795 TSNHF
+795 ASSHF
-800 VASDATLSQASNAT
+800 VAADDTLSQADNAT

-847 LGILTNPTHP
+847 LGILTNPEHP
-857 LFRDFP
+857 IFKGFP

-879 HPLVLDNFP
+879 HPLVLDNFA

-915 GKGKLLVCMSD
+915 GAGKLLVCMSD
-926 LEKASEYPE
+926 LEKAAKYPE
-935 GRAFYESVLDYMLS
+935 GKAFYQSVIDYMRS
-949 GDFHPSSEMT
+949 ADFNPSAEIT
-959 MEELKKTLATEPR
+959 VDELKKKLAEKPR
-972 KITMKELN
+972 QVSLKELN

>member
-1 MRTKILIVCL
+1 MKKLILIVCL
-11 GLVSLGVQIKAVNEI
+11 GFISLD
-26 RMNQVQA
+26 ML
-33 NKQAQRSD
+33 AQGSD
-41 SPLSLSLAGEWS
+41 SPLSLSLAGEWN
-53 VMLGDAKEVRHAM
+53 VTLGDAKEVRHAM

-120 ERTKPT
+120 ERAKPT

-185 TNWNGIIGEISLKQV
+185 TNWNGIIGEISLKLV
-200 ELKAGQKLISWERL
+200 ELKAGQKLKS
-214 SSKAEKGVD
+214 
-223 AEEQDA
+223 
-229 YLFDNDKYLLVGM
+229 GM

-258 RDFHIE
+258 KDFHIE

-297 GWMKYLGICSAYGI
+297 GWMKYLGICRAYGI

-346 DDKDETLM
+346 DDKDEKLM
-354 TFLHQ
+354 AFLHQ

-432 GEDWGKYNTHTRG
+432 GEGWGKYNTHTRG

-537 AAGMLSQS
+537 AAGMLSQA

-564 EMDLRTRNMAGFQL
+564 EMDLRTKNMAGFQL

-590 YVGIL
+590 FVGIL

-605 TPEEWRQWCSPV
+605 TANEWHQWCSSV

-624 RFCYEENDT
+624 RFCYDENE
-633 MKAKIQ
+633 MMNAKVQ

-649 GKKVEWKLDY
+649 GKKLVWKLDY
-659 AKDERYPNVS
+659 ALDENFGDDAAPN
-669 SVAETLTHLNQPS
+669 AGANIDRFNQPS
-682 PLAQGEITIH
+682 PLAQGEIPIT
-692 TDEEGWIDVGEIVH
+692 TDEEGLIDIGEIHH
-706 KMKVKANG
+706 KMKVMADGFNDGNG
-714 IDDGDGK
+714 T
-721 CLDVYV
+721 CLDVKIP
-727 GSRKLTLSL
+727 SRKVILTLDID
-736 YIYEGELDA
+736 YGRYDA
-745 TRYSNTYD
+745 RRHRNTYD
-753 LWVYTTPKN
+753 LWIYTTEKN
-762 INYLKKQ
+762 FDIYKKG
-769 VVIVKDLTSDV
+769 VVITSDLTDEV
-780 VKKLEKGAKILWLPT
+780 AKKLEKGARVLWMPT
-795 TSNHF
+795 TSKNF
-800 VASDATLSQASNAT
+800 VASADTISQAGNAT

-834 ICENNKKKVSPGT
+834 ICENNKKTVSPGT
-847 LGILTNPTHP
+847 LGILTNPKHP
-857 LFRDFP
+857 IFCDFP

-872 FPVIKES
+872 FPVIKDS
-879 HPLVLDNFP
+879 HPLVLDNFA
-888 KDYRPIV
+888 KDDKPIV

-915 GKGKLLVCMSD
+915 GAGKLLVCMSD

-935 GRAFYESVLDYMLS
+935 GRAFYESVLSYMRS
-949 GDFHPSSEMT
+949 PEFAPQSEIT
-959 MEELKKTLATEPR
+959 IANLRKKLKEEPR
-972 KITMKELN
+972 QISLKELN